1 MSVKETVPMTVNR
14 LQYSTR
20 SSGKA
25 FLIHKA
31 NCRSASAR
39 ARSDPLRS
47 RRARTATIPA
57 EQPLDADPQY
67 LVVPP
72 WGFNV
77 EPSLRGQSVLEHW
90 SDMRGVC
97 FGQFA
102 TATSLEH
109 GNLFFK
115 RSGMTI
121 FQTAEIVGAILD
133 ARPLGE
139 TSRTN
144 SLATNRTA
152 SSARLRRITLGR
164 M

>member
-1 MSVKETVPMTVNR
+1 MTVNR

-20 SSGKA
+20 SSGKG

-39 ARSDPLRS
+39 AAARSDPLRS
-47 RRARTATIPA
+47 RRERTATIPA

-109 GNLFFK
+109 RNLFFK

-133 ARPLGE
+133 ARQLGE

-144 SLATNRTA
+144 SLATDRTA
-152 SSARLRRITLGR
+152 SSARLRRITVGR

>member
-31 NCRSASAR
+31 NCRSAAR

-47 RRARTATIPA
+47 RRARTAIIPA

-109 GNLFFK
+109 RNLFFK

-133 ARPLGE
+133 ARQLGE
-139 TSRTN
+139 TSRMN
-144 SLATNRTA
+144 SLATDRTA
-152 SSARLRRITLGR
+152 TSARLRRITLGR

>member
-1 MSVKETVPMTVNR
+1 MTVNR
-14 LQYSTR
+14 LHGFTR

-25 FLIHKA
+25 SLIHKA
-31 NCRSASAR
+31 SCRSASAR
-39 ARSDPLRS
+39 AAARSDPLRS
-47 RRARTATIPA
+47 RRERTATIPA

-67 LVVPP
+67 LIVPP
-72 WGFNV
+72 CGFNV

-90 SDMRGVC
+90 SDMRGVSLWAIRK
-97 FGQFA
+97 GNVFA
-102 TATSLEH
+102 D

-133 ARPLGE
+133 ARQLGE

-144 SLATNRTA
+144 SLATDRTA
-152 SSARLRRITLGR
+152 SSARLRRITVGR